1 MIHLAPGKILSA
13 WNLTP
18 KHHFGQNFLC
28 NPETTEKIAE
38 RVIQGQSGTAIEIG
52 AGLGALTAPLLKR
65 AARVIAIER
74 DRDLIPILRSLFAD
88 TIEDGRLTI
97 LEQDA
102 KTADYAALFSTQP
115 APYFLAGN
123 LPYQLTG
130 PLLRR
135 TVELAK
141 IVERTVLMVQLEVAA
156 RLCAAP
162 GTRAYGALS
171 VFSQACFSLEKL
183 WVIKPGAFFPQPR
196 VDSAVIELVP
206 RRPAAAEETPL
217 FRNVVQTAFSQRRKK
232 LRNAWSQLPNISA
245 TQLQAAALRC
255 NIDLN
260 DRGEMLDVAAFAR
273 MTQELERC

>member
-1 MIHLAPGKILSA
+1 MTPVAPGKLLSA

-28 NPETTEKIAE
+28 NPEITEKIAE
-38 RVIQGQSGTAIEIG
+38 RVIQGNGGTAIEIG
-52 AGLGALTAPLLKR
+52 AGLGALTSPLLKR
-65 AARVIAIER
+65 ATRVIAIER
-74 DRDLIPILRSLFAD
+74 DRDLVPILNSLFAD
-88 TIEDGRLTI
+88 AIGEARLTI

-102 KTADYAALFSTQP
+102 KTTDYARLFSTEP

-141 IVERTVLMVQLEVAA
+141 IVHRVVFMVQLEVAA

-171 VFSQACFSLEKL
+171 VFGQACFSIERL
-183 WVIKPGAFFPQPR
+183 WVIKPGAFFPQPK
-196 VDSAVIELVP
+196 VDSAVIEFIP
-206 RRPAAAEETPL
+206 RHPAIAEETSL
-217 FRNVVQTAFSQRRKK
+217 FRAVVQAAFSQRRKK
-232 LRNAWSQLPNISA
+232 LRNAWGQLPNVSA
-245 TQLQAAALRC
+245 AQLQLAASRC
-255 NIDLN
+255 DVDLN
-260 DRGEMLDVAAFAR
+260 ERGEMLDVAAFAR
-273 MTQELERC
+273 MTQELEQC